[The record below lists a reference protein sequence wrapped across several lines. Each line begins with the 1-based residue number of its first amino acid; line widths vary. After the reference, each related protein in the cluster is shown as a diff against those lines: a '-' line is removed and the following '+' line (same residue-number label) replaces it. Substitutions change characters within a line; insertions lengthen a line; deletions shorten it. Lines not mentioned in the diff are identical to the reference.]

1 MQVNI
6 RPLQKEEL
14 ADAIRLSLDT
24 FMECGKND
32 YDDNGLEVFKSFIH
46 DEGKL
51 AELYFIGAFH
61 GERLIGVLA
70 FHQRDKHIS
79 LFFVHSDYHRRG
91 IGRDLFSVL
100 SNAEEH
106 SVMTVNSS
114 TYAVSFYE
122 SLGFK
127 KLGVAQSYYGLV
139 SVPMKREL

>member
-6 RPLQKEEL
+6 RPLQKEEQ

-46 DEGKL
+46 DDGKI
-51 AELYFIGAFH
+51 AELSFIGAFH
-61 GERLIGVLA
+61 GERLVGVLA
-70 FHQRDKHIS
+70 FRQRDKHIS
-79 LFFVHSDYHRRG
+79 LFFVHPDYHRKG
-91 IGRDLFSVL
+91 VGRKLFGVL
-100 SNAEEH
+100 AEEEGH

-114 TYAVSFYE
+114 TYAVLFYE

-127 KLGVAQSYYGLV
+127 KLDAAQNYHGLV
-139 SVPMKREL
+139 SVPMQRE